1 MDFFERYI
9 YMHYVLL
16 SKLKCGRIKDWHL
29 VVKKKNSM
37 NYMTWINTD
46 RLKIFWLKVRRYILH
61 KNVSVKFIC
70 TFI

>member
-29 VVKKKNSM
+29 VVKKKKLYELYDMDKYGQIEN
-37 NYMTWINTD
+37 
-46 RLKIFWLKVRRYILH
+46 ILVEG
-61 KNVSVKFIC
+61 K
-70 TFI
+70 TLYPT

>member
-29 VVKKKNSM
+29 VVKKK
-37 NYMTWINTD
+37 T
-46 RLKIFWLKVRRYILH
+46 L
-61 KNVSVKFIC
+61 
-70 TFI
+70 